1 MRDDNFNNLY
11 NRIQMMLGGWSA
23 RGLSLLGKVL
33 IYKTYGLSQVIYA
46 LSVICLNDR
55 QYKMIDRAF
64 NNFLWGRD
72 LVSESNK
79 SRISRERIYTPLEY
93 GGFGMIQYEQVIN
106 GIACRQLAKLFDP
119 EVIHPLK
126 TMIIKNDVH
135 FSTGV
140 SLTNIADEIAVKA
153 HNKITIKLLQNVKTM
168 SNYQITQDVILINQL
183 GALDIAK
190 MIKPRWL
197 NAIETLELIHTHR
210 CENIRNIMEGG
221 RITVQL
227 SKKILRAPYVR
238 IVKAFWSA
246 GIQCHEIIEEKIRL
260 SNGRYKQIH
269 LIKSRE
275 FRELLQGEH
284 RLLRPK
290 LNLNFDMNDANDC
303 YVLKSYFGMIKR
315 LINTRHK
322 NTLLRIWNGDCLSNT
337 RLIHMNLS
345 ETNQCPDCAML
356 DTPLHMLI
364 ECNKAQQVWQRLMRG
379 IFKNPTTDLLD
390 YALGIAD
397 GKLELSIKAEVLKML
412 MHMRN
417 LTADLIIR
425 RAKNYFLT
433 VQGSNLRVKQIFE
446 LIT

>member
-1 MRDDNFNNLY
+1 LTSSRQHHLQYIVNNDRNSVQLIFKEYERLSKVSGLILNANKTEILNVTEQTFKVKYRGEEHSLHSRRNVKINGIIFDKDAGKMRDDNFNNLY

-33 IYKTYGLSQVIYA
+33 IYKTYGLSQVIYT

-227 SKKILRAPYVR
+227 SKKIL
-238 IVKAFWSA
+238 
-246 GIQCHEIIEEKIRL
+246 
-260 SNGRYKQIH
+260 
-269 LIKSRE
+269 
-275 FRELLQGEH
+275 
-284 RLLRPK
+284 
-290 LNLNFDMNDANDC
+290 
-303 YVLKSYFGMIKR
+303 
-315 LINTRHK
+315 
-322 NTLLRIWNGDCLSNT
+322 
-337 RLIHMNLS
+337 
-345 ETNQCPDCAML
+345 
-356 DTPLHMLI
+356 
-364 ECNKAQQVWQRLMRG
+364 
-379 IFKNPTTDLLD
+379 
-390 YALGIAD
+390 
-397 GKLELSIKAEVLKML
+397 
-412 MHMRN
+412 
-417 LTADLIIR
+417 
-425 RAKNYFLT
+425 
-433 VQGSNLRVKQIFE
+433 
-446 LIT
+446 